1 MEKKQSLAK
10 FCIRNGCPFVPAYSI
25 GNSQAFNSW
34 FDAFGVLEWLSRKTQ
49 CSLFLYWGCVCVCI
63 VGAFAR
69 ERGKME
75 EKKGRVEEFGEGKE
89 SWQLHIRLLVVV
101 RSYT

>member
-1 MEKKQSLAK
+1 MLAL
-10 FCIRNGCPFVPAYSI
+10 PLL
-25 GNSQAFNSW
+25 
-34 FDAFGVLEWLSRKTQ
+34 GV
-49 CSLFLYWGCVCVCI
+49 CVCVC
-63 VGAFAR
+63 VLWVRLF

-75 EKKGRVEEFGEGKE
+75 EEGGRFEEFGEGGRGKE